1 MKYEKDQWVIYQGVP
16 HYIKPINDIYIPED
30 KEYKLQKDD
39 FTKLVY
45 VSHDEITG
53 LCEHKPRFKI
63 GDTVRE
69 IGTNLEY
76 KIVDD
81 DPFDHF
87 LPYCIEDENNNSR
100 WVTPYQ
106 LYILNY

>member
-16 HYIKPINDIYIPED
+16 HYIQPVNDIYIPED

-39 FTKLVY
+39 FTKPVY